1 MITADADPTTAIDR
15 FVRDRERYL
24 DWYSAIVRVDV
35 SVLKNALKEYS
46 YSPDLSMKVV
56 DKVVDALGIEVPSRM
71 SLRKTF
77 LLDVH

>member
-1 MITADADPTTAIDR
+1 M
-15 FVRDRERYL
+15 
-24 DWYSAIVRVDV
+24 
-35 SVLKNALKEYS
+35 LKNVLKEYS